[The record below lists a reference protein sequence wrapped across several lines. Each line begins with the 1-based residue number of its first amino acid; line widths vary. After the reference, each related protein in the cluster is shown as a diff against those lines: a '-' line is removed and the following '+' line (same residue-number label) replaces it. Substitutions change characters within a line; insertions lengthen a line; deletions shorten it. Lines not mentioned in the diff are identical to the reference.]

1 MILTA
6 NNKENKMRLKFVTV
20 QERANSLGLGVSK
33 FRYVG
38 VDSNGEKV
46 RYNYRLFIANK
57 EEAEDIKKEADRFKW
72 RLENGFQN
80 SGVFGNGNMLPIRHD
95 IVEADYM
102 SLIAL
107 ACAIEGFAIAGFD
120 GLGIAEDYQRITET
134 FEKDKYG
141 CLIWEDYKKLFTTG
155 FPIDTEEMEE
165 DRYCNDADISGSA
178 LAQIVRKQ
186 YQKTGET
193 K

>member
-6 NNKENKMRLKFVTV
+6 NNKEKKMRLKFATV
-20 QERANSLGLGVSK
+20 QARAISLGLGVSK

-38 VDSNGEKV
+38 VDQNDEKV
-46 RYNYRLFIANK
+46 RYNYILFIANK
-57 EEAEDIKKEADRFKW
+57 EEAKHLELEAK
-72 RLENGFQN
+72 LG
-80 SGVFGNGNMLPIRHD
+80 FGNITPPRHD
-95 IVEADYM
+95 IVQADYM

-107 ACAIEGFAIAGFD
+107 ACAIEGYAIAGID
-120 GLGIAEDYQRITET
+120 GLGIAEDRQRITET

-141 CLIWEDYKKLFTTG
+141 FFIREDYKKLFTTG
-155 FPIDTEEMEE
+155 FPINTEEMEE

>member
-1 MILTA
+1 MRITG
-6 NNKENKMRLKFVTV
+6 NNKEKKMRLKFRTV
-20 QERANSLGLGVSK
+20 QARANSLGLGVNK

-46 RYNYRLFIANK
+46 RYNYILFIANK
-57 EEAEDIKKEADRFKW
+57 EEAKHLELEAK
-72 RLENGFQN
+72 LG
-80 SGVFGNGNMLPIRHD
+80 FGNITPPRHD
-95 IVEADYM
+95 IVQADYM

-107 ACAIEGFAIAGFD
+107 ACAVEGFAIAGFD